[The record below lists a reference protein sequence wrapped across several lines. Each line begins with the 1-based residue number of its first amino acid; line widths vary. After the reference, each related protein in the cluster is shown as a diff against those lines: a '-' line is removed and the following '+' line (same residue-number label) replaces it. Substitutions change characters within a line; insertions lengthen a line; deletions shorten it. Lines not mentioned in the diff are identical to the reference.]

1 MIAKTLIKPSNQQD
15 GYNTSAPSQEPDAF
29 LNQLFR
35 KTIPGKSQNAP
46 ELAGMQRNIF
56 KQQRTSPALPY
67 RMKYPFI
74 SKEPPRK
81 AVSLRDLHASNRIF
95 FHNTAIK
102 SHGRRQ
108 PCRGLLS
115 CLAEKSFALKCF
127 AVLNRRFLF
136 AGSFEGRRNTGCISR
151 TKSFLRT
158 ERFIQN
164 RANP

>member
-1 MIAKTLIKPSNQQD
+1 MVRKWHCKIEAGNEAVPTEK
-15 GYNTSAPSQEPDAF
+15 EPQKWRMQKGMHFFWWVDRLVYA
-29 LNQLFR
+29 R
-35 KTIPGKSQNAP
+35 TWIPARNDVPITATMHWGQNRP
-46 ELAGMQRNIF
+46 
-56 KQQRTSPALPY
+56 SPAKVLQK
-67 RMKYPFI
+67 RA
-74 SKEPPRK
+74 RK
-81 AVSLRDLHASNRIF
+81 AVSLRDLYASNRIF
-95 FHNTAIK
+95 SPNTASK

-108 PCRGLLS
+108 PCRGFLS
-115 CLAEKSFALKCF
+115 CLAEKSLALKCP